1 MKCPLQ
7 PCRGRVVTKTK
18 RLCQAAITLAIGSA
32 SATSALAAG
41 QITFVSQGG
50 AYQEAQTKAILDPAA
65 KQLGITIAQDSIPDA
80 WPQIKA
86 QGATGK
92 PIWDVVDTPTSN
104 CLRGG
109 AEGLIE
115 KLDYTKMPSAASI
128 PEKYRTPY
136 SVPYEFYSSVIGY
149 NKKTVK
155 KVPHSWADFWNVKG
169 FPGTRALRNDPQ
181 TVLEAALL
189 ADGVARDKLYPLDVD
204 RAFRKL
210 AQIKPDIAVWW
221 TSGGQSAQLLHDGEV
236 DMEMIWNGRASAV
249 AKDNPDVA
257 FTYDDGILQ
266 NTQLCILKNAPNLA
280 NAVRFVDAAV
290 SPDLQAN
297 LPKYIDYGP
306 GNPAAYQTGKITPQR
321 ASELPSSPANA
332 AKQAL
337 LSEEWWAT
345 PQGIQAKARWLKFMQ
360 Q

>member
-1 MKCPLQ
+1 MISIKCLS
-7 PCRGRVVTKTK
+7 RV
-18 RLCQAAITLAIGSA
+18 AITLAIGGV
-32 SATSALAAG
+32 TTTPVLAG
-41 QITFVSQGG
+41 GKITFVSQGG
-50 AYQEAQTKAILDPAA
+50 AYQEAQTKAILAPAA
-65 KQLGITIAQDSIPDA
+65 KLLGITINQDSIPDA

-109 AEGLIE
+109 REGLIE
-115 KLDYTKMPSAASI
+115 KLDFSKMPNAGAI
-128 PEKYRTPY
+128 PEKYRTSW

-149 NKKTVK
+149 NKKTLK
-155 KVPHSWADFWNVKG
+155 HVPRNWADFWNVKD

-189 ADGVARDKLYPLDVD
+189 ADGVPRDKLYPLDVD
-204 RAFRKL
+204 HAFRKL
-210 AQIKPDIAVWW
+210 AQIKPSIAVWW

-249 AKDNPDVA
+249 AKDNSDIA
-257 FTYDDGILQ
+257 FTYEDGILQ

-280 NAVRFVDAAV
+280 DAVRFVDAAV

-297 LPKYIDYGP
+297 LPTYIDYGP
-306 GNPAAYQTGKITPQR
+306 GNPTAYKIGKISPQR
-321 ASELPSSPANA
+321 AGELPSSPQNA

-337 LSEEWWAT
+337 LSEEWWAS
-345 PQGIQAKARWLKFMQ
+345 PNGIQAKARWLKFMQ

>member
-1 MKCPLQ
+1 MRLN
-7 PCRGRVVTKTK
+7 
-18 RLCQAAITLAIGSA
+18 RLCQAAITLAIA
-32 SATSALAAG
+32 SANAAPAFAAG

-65 KQLGITIAQDSIPDA
+65 KQLGITINQDSIPDA

-109 AEGLIE
+109 HDGLIE
-115 KLDYTKMPSAASI
+115 KLDYSKMPNAASI

-149 NKKTVK
+149 NRKTVK

-181 TVLEAALL
+181 TTLEAALL
-189 ADGVARDKLYPLDVD
+189 ADGVPRDKLYPLDVD

-249 AKDNPDVA
+249 AKDNPDIV
-257 FTYDDGILQ
+257 FTYEDGILQ

-306 GNPAAYQTGKITPQR
+306 GNPAAYAGNKISAQR
-321 ASELPSSPANA
+321 AAELPSSPANA

-337 LSEEWWAT
+337 MSETWWAS
-345 PQGIQAKARWLKFMQ
+345 PAGIDAKARWLKFMQ